1 MLFDETTA
9 GGENAFLQPV
19 SYLFGGVS
27 ALGEAGMAVALFFGL
42 ARGESTVVVPAYYI
56 SMNVMGSLQGLCL
69 FDMFGCFTPVS
80 GALFALGILLACC
93 TVARMAAARRPAAT
107 SDRGTPLM
115 EEAAPVPVAAHEPSS
130 TPTGAYIG

>member
-69 FDMFGCFTPVS
+69 VPFQINTHYIDEERELKNHMGETLSCIQLTVRPDFDRTF
-80 GALFALGILLACC
+80 
-93 TVARMAAARRPAAT
+93 
-107 SDRGTPLM
+107 
-115 EEAAPVPVAAHEPSS
+115 
-130 TPTGAYIG
+130 